1 MAPAA
6 RGSRCPRC
14 LAPDALLGRLPR
26 GLRPFSPVRWLGL
39 NLAPVTGLCRVP
51 SPSLQSHVPGRPGPS
66 LASAPR
72 SWVVYVKRSSEQP
85 VLLESLAPGRGPR
98 GLDGSLSCLQ
108 VSEPAL
114 LVGFLVRTGRGHWR
128 RARSR
133 LLPLTHPPPAPGSRC
148 LPPRPAGARQ
158 AVSPGDRWEA
168 AARGRPG
175 PGLPLL
181 HRERA
186 SPSLLGCSLPLGP
199 RRGPSD
205 GRKEPLW
212 STGGF
217 PARRRAAPFHAHL
230 SSG

>member
-1 MAPAA
+1 MFLGGPALHWLPRPAA
-6 RGSRCPRC
+6 GWS
-14 LAPDALLGRLPR
+14 
-26 GLRPFSPVRWLGL
+26 
-39 NLAPVTGLCRVP
+39 
-51 SPSLQSHVPGRPGPS
+51 
-66 LASAPR
+66 
-72 SWVVYVKRSSEQP
+72 VKRSSEWP

-128 RARSR
+128 GARSR
-133 LLPLTHPPPAPGSRC
+133 LLPPTHPPPAPGSRC
-148 LPPRPAGARQ
+148 LPPWPAGARQ

-168 AARGRPG
+168 AARGQPG

-181 HRERA
+181 HKERA
-186 SPSLLGCSLPLGP
+186 GPSLLGCSLPLGP
-199 RRGPSD
+199 SD

-212 STGGF
+212 SMGGF